1 MESRTVEFTEYLDLS
16 EVSTHEVTGRDLLQQ
31 LDKFFKDNDLM
42 DAKLGIGA
50 DYDRVILIDVVHKR
64 DESQEEANL
73 RSQLEAIRRDIAILE
88 DLNRTREYDYGH
100 NFITPEEYR
109 EHCAVNGKKLIDAYV
124 QRRLLYELLR
134 DTRESANEEYL
145 QNLRKGV

>member
-1 MESRTVEFTEYLDLS
+1 MLFRS
-16 EVSTHEVTGRDLLQQ
+16 
-31 LDKFFKDNDLM
+31 KDNDLM

-145 QNLRKGV
+145 KKLRKGV

>member
-1 MESRTVEFTEYLDLS
+1 MENQTVEFTEYLDLS

>member
-64 DESQEEANL
+64 NESQEEANL
-73 RSQLEAIRRDIAILE
+73 RSQLDAVHRNIAILE

>member
-145 QNLRKGV
+145 KKLRKGV